1 MKKISTLS
9 LLFISLFCLQATAQE
24 TILTDINYG
33 QLEKYIQMAKDS
45 YPKRKIAQATVES
58 VKTNIPIAKV
68 QYLEIFNASYFY
80 RPDKNQD
87 VLNIQNPYSINGFQ
101 FGVNINLGSIL
112 QKPYLVKKAKADY
125 KVAQLQS
132 QDFDLYLENEV
143 KRRYYTYLMSSSQL
157 KIRTQT
163 AQDNK
168 NISETTRH
176 KFEKG
181 ELSLDVYNASRMLL
195 STANTDKIQYE
206 VNYLLAKDALEE
218 IIGQKLTDVK

>member
-1 MKKISTLS
+1 MKKISALTVF
-9 LLFISLFCLQATAQE
+9 LFSFIFLQVSAQE

-33 QLEKYIQMAKDS
+33 QLEKYIQLAKES
-45 YPKRKIAQATVES
+45 YPKRKVATAQMES
-58 VKTNIPIAKV
+58 AKINIPLAKV

-80 RPDKNQD
+80 RPEKQD
-87 VLNIQNPYSINGFQ
+87 VVNINNPYTVNGFQ
-101 FGVNINLGSIL
+101 FGININLGSFL

-132 QDFDLYLENEV
+132 QDFDLFLENEV
-143 KRRYYTYLMSSSQL
+143 KRRYYNYLMTSSQL
-157 KIRTQT
+157 KIRTET

-168 NISETTRH
+168 NISEVTRH

-181 ELSLDVYNASRMLL
+181 ELPLDVYNASRILV
-195 STANTDKIQYE
+195 SSSNNDKIQYE